1 MRNQLKILLTVL
13 SGIFAVVIDKTHNG
27 DEKIEIIKGVYEII
41 GITEKTVK
49 SKVEIKK
56 AEVK

>member
-41 GITEKTVK
+41 GITEETMK
-49 SKVEIKK
+49 SKGEIKK